1 MITLPTAVT
10 STSPAPQGAS
20 SMSSENTLGGRAG
33 DDALSGAE
41 NMPKGFITLLGERL
55 LSLGHSRA
63 ASGRASETANGAA
76 PTGKSAVNPLLA
88 NLDNPETLSALLQ
101 PATGDSA
108 KKDDAAGDKQPV
120 PLAALSESD
129 VQALQALYAM
139 LPNNV
144 TPPASAATGLDKT
157 DAAPDAGDKQSAL
170 GALITAFGKASAEKG
185 DVSDSASA
193 KDSDGLPMA
202 KSTGKPDGE
211 TRTALNP
218 ALPSGNPAFQQMM
231 HNANRDEGKQDS
243 APAQNAM
250 LTPVGLTSAATAFT
264 PTTTSVVSAPST
276 PLLNAQL
283 GSPEWQQALG
293 QQILMFSRD
302 GLQTAELRLH
312 PQDLGSIQISLKLDN
327 DQAQISLVSNH
338 SQVRDALEAAIPQ
351 LRTSLAESGI
361 NLGQSNVSSDAFQQ
375 GKSFHGQQEQQR
387 NHHETPFSLGND
399 NDGDATP
406 IAVPASLQA
415 RISGTNAVDTFA

>member
-20 SMSSENTLGGRAG
+20 SMSSENTLDGRAG

-41 NMPKGFITLLGERL
+41 NMPKGFVTLLGARL

-63 ASGRASETANGAA
+63 ASGRAGETANGAA

-108 KKDDAAGDKQPV
+108 KKDDAPGDKQPV

-170 GALITAFGKASAEKG
+170 GALITAFGKAS
-185 DVSDSASA
+185 DSALA
-193 KDSDGLPMA
+193 KDSDGLPLA
-202 KSTGKPDGE
+202 KSAGKPDGE

-231 HNANRDEGKQDS
+231 HNANRDADKQDS
-243 APAQNAM
+243 VPVQNAM

-387 NHHETPFSLGND
+387 DHHETPFSLGND
-399 NDGDATP
+399 NDDDATP

-415 RISGTNAVDTFA
+415 RIIGTNAVDTFA

>member
-20 SMSSENTLGGRAG
+20 SMSSENTLDGRAG

-41 NMPKGFITLLGERL
+41 NMPKGFVTLLGERL

-63 ASGRASETANGAA
+63 ASGRAGETANGAA

-108 KKDDAAGDKQPV
+108 KKDDAPGDKQPV

-185 DVSDSASA
+185 NASDSALA
-193 KDSDGLPMA
+193 KDSDGLPLA
-202 KSTGKPDGE
+202 KSAGKPDGE

-231 HNANRDEGKQDS
+231 HNANRDADKQDS
-243 APAQNAM
+243 VPVQNAM

-387 NHHETPFSLGND
+387 DHHETPFSLGND
-399 NDGDATP
+399 NDDDATP